1 VLSGEATNANFI
13 VFCHTRQ
20 KFEPTFYR
28 TRSEQSNHYTT
39 DVVGK
44 KYDGGKITCSC
55 LSFYFFICNIYLI
68 STRCFNKGGDVGIPE
83 EIHLRGTH
91 GQCLL
96 QIPFM
101 FKNKT
106 SFVDTNLKCSY
117 TNLPVV

>member
-1 VLSGEATNANFI
+1 L
-13 VFCHTRQ
+13 
-20 KFEPTFYR
+20 
-28 TRSEQSNHYTT
+28 
-39 DVVGK
+39 
-44 KYDGGKITCSC
+44 
-55 LSFYFFICNIYLI
+55 ICNIYLI
-68 STRCFNKGGDVGIPE
+68 STRCFNKDGDVGIPE